1 MPTQCKPISFAFQ
14 GCQGRKVTAAF
25 DGGSITSNAGALLLR
40 AVDRSIGLIDRVAAC
55 FTDHR
60 APHLTEHS
68 VRTLVA
74 QRTMGIAL
82 GYEDLNDHDELRHDP
97 LLALLSGKLEG
108 RREGCAALAGKSTL
122 NRLEHAPRGGKLGR
136 YHKIEHDPEALQA
149 VLLESFIDSWKGRPP
164 SRLVLDID
172 STDDE
177 VHGRQEGRSY
187 HGYYGHYCFLPL
199 YITCGGRPLLA
210 LLRPGNADPA
220 GGVTGPL
227 GCIITRLRRQ
237 WPGLKI
243 LLRADSA
250 YAREELLAWCEDN
263 GVDYV
268 TGLARNSR
276 LVERIGG
283 AGRRAGRSRQTGT
296 GRPPVH
302 RVLLCHPDKLV
313 AEAPGDREGRTPARQ
328 SQPPASSS
336 PRCPRPSRHAPSTSG
351 STARGATW
359 RKRSRSSSS
368 ISSPTGP
375 PPPASP
381 PTSSGSSSPPSPR
394 SSSTRCGAHSRAR
407 GWPAPPPVRS
417 ASSSSV
423 SDENGTT
430 AEATLA
436 FKALGEDGSRLL

>member
-199 YITCGGRPLLA
+199 YITCGG
-210 LLRPGNADPA
+210 NADP
-220 GGVTGPL
+220 V

-243 LLRADSA
+243 LLRADSD
-250 YAREELLAWCEDN
+250 AREEQDN
-263 GVDYV
+263 GVDHV
-268 TGLARNSR
+268 IGLARNSR
-276 LVERIGG
+276 REDRLG

-328 SQPPASSS
+328 SQPPL
-336 PRCPRPSRHAPSTSG
+336 RRHFAARDLLGTHRLRA

-359 RKRSRSSSS
+359 
-368 ISSPTGP
+368 P
-375 PPPASP
+375 
-381 PTSSGSSSPPSPR
+381 
-394 SSSTRCGAHSRAR
+394 
-407 GWPAPPPVRS
+407 
-417 ASSSSV
+417 
-423 SDENGTT
+423 
-430 AEATLA
+430 
-436 FKALGEDGSRLL
+436 